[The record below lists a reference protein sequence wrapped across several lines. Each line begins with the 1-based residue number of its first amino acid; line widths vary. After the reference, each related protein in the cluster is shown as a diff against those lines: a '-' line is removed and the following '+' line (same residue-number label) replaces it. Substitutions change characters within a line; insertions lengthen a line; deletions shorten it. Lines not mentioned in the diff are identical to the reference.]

1 MLFLKLYV
9 YLISTSNILVKK
21 LIHICSIL
29 ALLSVVFTG
38 CTKMEELEPAGQE
51 HLFEKSVTAGD
62 EDANISPSEGNSN
75 RSGREKPLD
84 GPDGVNDDDDSED
97 GDEVQS
103 PAKTNA

>member
-1 MLFLKLYV
+1 
-9 YLISTSNILVKK
+9 VKK

-62 EDANISPSEGNSN
+62 DDVDFNPNPANSN
-75 RSGREKPLD
+75 RSGREKPID

-103 PAKTNA
+103 TAKSNA